1 MKSRREAMFA
11 IALPTPPAPMTR
23 VLTEIHPLTVF
34 VLRGG
39 YRMGCGPGFLS
50 EPRFMGQI
58 RNLVARIHRT
68 FRFSVLEKVPFAL
81 SRRGIYDRN

>member
-34 VLRGG
+34 VFRGG
-39 YRMGCGPGFLS
+39 YRMGWRPVFMSAL
-50 EPRFMGQI
+50 RFMGQK
-58 RNLVARIHRT
+58 RNLAPSPPQT